1 MIKSV
6 IYHKNKGGKKYFT
19 IAVYIF
25 SVFWY
30 IMEVSKQTEVKN
42 YELQF

>member
-1 MIKSV
+1 M
-6 IYHKNKGGKKYFT
+6 

-30 IMEVSKQTEVKN
+30 IMEVSKQTEVGN